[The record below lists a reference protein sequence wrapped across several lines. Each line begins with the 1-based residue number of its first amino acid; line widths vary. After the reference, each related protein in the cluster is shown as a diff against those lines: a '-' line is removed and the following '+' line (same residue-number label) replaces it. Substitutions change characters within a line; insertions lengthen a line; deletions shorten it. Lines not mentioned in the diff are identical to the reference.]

1 MERKNVAEQLNKKE
15 RSALGVFAVTFWQ
28 RLDRLAVGE
37 MTRVPFIKGHP
48 YAPFEVTFKD
58 TPTLGAL
65 FLSALLLPPLFIREL
80 WMRNHARRVQGL
92 DDGESQKS
100 PNTID
105 MNAWRELA
113 RSAEEKGVGTESQV
127 RVLLDTDHDPKT

>member
-1 MERKNVAEQLNKKE
+1 
-15 RSALGVFAVTFWQ
+15 
-28 RLDRLAVGE
+28 

-48 YAPFEVTFKD
+48 YAPFEVTFKG

-80 WMRNHARRVQGL
+80 WMRNHARRVQGMDDGESQKSPNTIAYALPIQSL
-92 DDGESQKS
+92 DDSESQKS